1 VSEYWELKDV
11 KPLFNVPA
19 CVVFAEEKKGKERK
33 SWPAQFWSGD
43 MKGSRNLSWERARE
57 YLNYE
62 EGKLYLAEL
71 GNRNAMDRSRIDVK
85 KSDPSPYL
93 SEFYQ
98 GATIVPRNFY
108 FIEKPSESDLKKD
121 ELFVRTD
128 PEQAREG
135 KAPWKDIFLEGNI
148 ERELLYR
155 TALSKHILPF
165 YVEEDLPWIIL
176 PLLPPASGKDAP
188 VLADSAALNKAGF
201 RGGAAWFSKA
211 DQVWR
216 NYRREKK
223 NMDLQERLNYQNGLT
238 KQIKRKKWIIE
249 FIKSGTNIS
258 SATIANH
265 DSYFSDYTNYWYS
278 TNDHEEADY
287 LVGIFNSSIVNF
299 AIKPFQTTGALGERD
314 ICKTLLELPIPRF
327 EAKNSLHAEIAAES
341 ATAHELVV
349 AAAQKGA
356 LQGSLAV
363 RRRIARE
370 VAALPLSHLD
380 TLVRRLLGI

>member
-1 VSEYWELKDV
+1 VSEYWDLKDV

-43 MKGSRNLSWERARE
+43 MKGSRNLPWERARE
-57 YLNYE
+57 YLDHKD
-62 EGKLYLAEL
+62 GKLYLAEL
-71 GNRNAMDRSRIDVK
+71 GNRNALARSRIAVAKGD
-85 KSDPSPYL
+85 SSPYL

-135 KAPWKDIFLEGNI
+135 KAPWKGIFLEGNI

-176 PLLPPASGKDAP
+176 PLLPPSSGKDAP

-238 KQIKRKKWIIE
+238 KQIKRKKWIVE

-258 SATIANH
+258 SA
-265 DSYFSDYTNYWYS
+265 
-278 TNDHEEADY
+278 
-287 LVGIFNSSIVNF
+287 NSSIVNF
-299 AIKPFQTTGALGERD
+299 AIKPFQTIGALGERD

-327 EAKNSLHAEIAAES
+327 EAKNPLHTDIAAES
-341 ATAHELVV
+341 ATAHELAA

-370 VAALPLSHLD
+370 VAALPFARLD
-380 TLVRRLLGI
+380 ALVRRLLGI